1 MSYPSSFHSL
11 PASTL
16 SLLSL
21 STAPSHRRTAFSP
34 GGSILYVASQ
44 STTPGGTDS
53 LEWRVVRFDVD
64 AEDGSLSNE
73 SVFATPDILKGSVG
87 WSRFTTP
94 APAPAAIL
102 DAASGMP
109 GSIRVDPKGTV
120 YIAVPRSVLV
130 LSAKGELLGRIDT
143 DHPNAGTLTLGE
155 GYLYVGLDDRITR
168 IPVYSL

>member
-1 MSYPSSFHSL
+1 MPYPPSSFHSL
-11 PASTL
+11 PAFTR

-21 STAPSHRRTAFSP
+21 STAPSYHRTAFSP

-44 STTPGGTDS
+44 STPPGGTVS
-53 LEWRVVRFDVD
+53 EWRVVRFDVD

-87 WSRFTTP
+87 SSRFTTP
-94 APAPAAIL
+94 APALAAIL

-130 LSAKGELLGRIDT
+130 VSAKGELLGRIDT